1 MLRNR
6 IGQLIRRGAARK
18 RRGRNAIMR
27 DGGCSR
33 EFGRVCLAAKW
44 GFCLAEMIGCIDG
57 GGSGSRV
64 TIIVQGPGI
73 GIDPQGCS
81 GEVWIMAAI

>member
-1 MLRNR
+1 MPRDG

-44 GFCLAEMIGCIDG
+44 GPRLAEMIGSLMAG
-57 GGSGSRV
+57 V
-64 TIIVQGPGI
+64 WQPGNYLA
-73 GIDPQGCS
+73 GL
-81 GEVWIMAAI
+81 AIP